1 MQSKTVFLYDLDEA
15 ALPNLADFKIVGRAD
30 ARGDFRTG
38 VGALKPDVLVLDLDS
53 PTALDALTDAR
64 EIHPG
69 VAAVGLLGDT
79 DPKAVISAVR
89 AGCHQISPKPLDV
102 NDLLVAIRR
111 ALNDSVSQVSGN
123 TIGVMGAIGG
133 AGATTIAAC
142 LAMGL
147 AEVTK
152 ARTLLM
158 DADFDFGGVAR
169 AWDVEPDHT
178 IADLLSAGALDPV
191 LLEKAVVDVPGN
203 VSILAR
209 PTSIEQ
215 AHGIDESMMAMVLQ
229 IARGVFAQS
238 VVDLPHR
245 LDALAWAAIQ
255 QCDKLLIVAQMTIP
269 SVDNC
274 ARLLK
279 ALTHLGMPPEKVEI
293 VVNRYRKNVH
303 FLTPEQFA
311 ERVQRPIVALLPS
324 DFRSV
329 CTAIDTG
336 QPIPANNQ
344 VRTAIQKLAIK
355 YAGINQAVS
364 RGSWLSRLL
373 RTSQA

>member
-1 MQSKTVFLYDLDEA
+1 MQARTIFLYEFDDP
-15 ALPNLADFKIVGRAD
+15 ALATLSDFKIVGRAQSRD
-30 ARGDFRTG
+30 NLRTG
-38 VGALKPDVLVLDLDS
+38 IGALRPDVLVLDLDRNG
-53 PTALDALTDAR
+53 AVDAITDAR
-64 EIHPG
+64 EIHPTL
-69 VAAVGLLGDT
+69 AIVGLTGET
-79 DPKAVISAVR
+79 DPKFVISAVR
-89 AGCHQISPKPLDV
+89 SGCHQLSPKPLDM

-111 ALNDSVSQVSGN
+111 ALNESISTASGKV
-123 TIGVMGAIGG
+123 IGVVGAVGG

-142 LAMGL
+142 LAMSL
-147 AEVTK
+147 AEVTRS
-152 ARTLLM
+152 RTLLM

-169 AWDVEPDHT
+169 AWDVQPAHT

-209 PTSIEQ
+209 PQTIEQ
-215 AHGIDESMMAMVLQ
+215 AHGIDDTMISTVLQ
-229 IARGVFAQS
+229 TARSLFTHI

-255 QCDKLLIVAQMTIP
+255 QCDKVLIVVQMTIP

-279 ALTHLGMPPEKVEI
+279 ALAHLGLPTEKVDI

-303 FLTPEQFA
+303 FLTLEQIE
-311 ERVQRPIVALLPS
+311 ERAQRPIVAMVPS

-329 CTAIDTG
+329 CAAIDTG
-336 QPIPANNQ
+336 RPMPAHNQ
-344 VRTAIQKLAIK
+344 VRSTVQKLAMK
-355 YAGINQAVS
+355 MAGVEDATAG
-364 RGSWLSRLL
+364 RSWFSRLL
-373 RTSQA
+373 GAKG

>member
-1 MQSKTVFLYDLDEA
+1 MQTKTVFLYNLDEE
-15 ALPNLADFKIVGRAD
+15 ALSALADLKIVGRAHSRED
-30 ARGDFRTG
+30 LRTG
-38 VGALKPDVLVLDLDS
+38 VGALKPDALVIDLDS

-64 EIHPG
+64 EILPSLA
-69 VAAVGLLGDT
+69 VVGLVGEA
-79 DPKAVISAVR
+79 DPKFVISAVR

-102 NDLLVAIRR
+102 NDLLVAVRR
-111 ALNDSVSQVSGN
+111 ALNESISLVSGK
-123 TIGVMGAIGG
+123 TIGVMGAVGG

-178 IADLLSAGALDPV
+178 IADLLSAGTLDPV

-209 PTSIEQ
+209 PKTIEQ
-215 AHGIDESMMAMVLQ
+215 AHGIDESMMTMVLQ
-229 IARGVFAQS
+229 IARGLFTQS

-279 ALTHLGMPPEKVEI
+279 ALDHLGMPPEKVDI
-293 VVNRYRKNVH
+293 VINRYRKNVH
-303 FLTPEQFA
+303 FLTPDQFA
-311 ERVQRPIVALLPS
+311 ERVRRPIVALLPS

-329 CTAIDTG
+329 CAAIDTG
-336 QPIPANNQ
+336 QPIPAHNQ
-344 VRTAIQKLAIK
+344 VRSAIQKLAVK
-355 YAGINQAVS
+355 LAGMDEAVS
-364 RGSWLSRLL
+364 RGSWISRLL
-373 RTSQA
+373 RTS